1 MSSAALVLGFSL
13 PNGTRC
19 MTINSTK
26 TRGKKTR
33 ILSVATAEP
42 EYTRTT
48 DELLPLVELW
58 LLNEPERFREK
69 VKRLFRYAGV
79 DRRYS
84 IFQPEEVFSGQS
96 FADRNRIYIE
106 RMLPLA
112 EQALRSS
119 LDKAGLTPQEL
130 DVLVTTSCTGITIPG
145 LDAMLINRVGLRQDI
160 LRLPVFQMGCAGG
173 VAGTIYAKHMLESSE
188 SGSAAVLSLES
199 PVTTLQPNDHSMA
212 NMVSA
217 AIFGDG
223 VACAVVSKRRDL
235 GSGPV
240 IADAGM
246 YHFPQ
251 AEHLMGFELVDKG
264 LKMVLDPTVP
274 EHIDQHFK
282 ALTGPFLS
290 RNGLSLKDI
299 HQFIFHPGGRKILQ
313 RVEELL
319 TPLGKNVQAS
329 KDVLR
334 EHGNMSSATV
344 LYVLDR
350 VLKSKH
356 SAEEYG
362 LMLSFGPGFTAQRIL
377 LRWEEE

>member
-1 MSSAALVLGFSL
+1 M
-13 PNGTRC
+13 NTR
-19 MTINSTK
+19 SQ
-26 TRGKKTR
+26 KTR
-33 ILSVATAEP
+33 ILSVATAQP
-42 EYTRTT
+42 SFTRTT
-48 DELLPLVELW
+48 EELLPLVELW

-84 IFQPEEVFSGQS
+84 IFRPEEVFGGQT
-96 FADRNRIYIE
+96 FAQRNRVYIE

-112 EQALRSS
+112 EQALKSS
-119 LDKAGLTPQEL
+119 LEKAGLEPDEL
-130 DVLVTTSCTGITIPG
+130 TALVTTSCTGITIPG

-173 VAGTIYAKHMLESSE
+173 VAGTIYAKQLLA
-188 SGSAAVLSLES
+188 GADPGCAAVLSFES

-223 VACAVVSKRRDL
+223 VACAIVSNRQEL
-235 GSGPV
+235 GEGPF
-240 IADAGM
+240 IADGGM

-251 AEHLMGFELVDKG
+251 AEHLMGFELAESG
-264 LKMVLDPTVP
+264 LKMVLDPAVP
-274 EHIDQHFK
+274 EHIDQHFE
-282 ALTGPFLS
+282 ALTGPFLEK
-290 RNGLSLKDI
+290 NGLSLANVN
-299 HQFIFHPGGRKILQ
+299 QFIFHPGGRKILKS
-313 RVEELL
+313 VEDIL

-344 LYVLDR
+344 LYVLER
-350 VLKSKH
+350 VLRAPH
-356 SAEEYG
+356 ERDEYG
-362 LMLSFGPGFTAQRIL
+362 LMLSFGPGFTAQRVL
-377 LRWEEE
+377 LQWDHA